1 MYQMR
6 YEDVMEDDQMGARER
21 ESILFDRCIKMLRA
35 AQKAGPSTRE
45 TYEAVAFTRKLW
57 IILIEDLGLAENALP
72 TELKASLISI
82 GFFILK
88 EIQRLENGETA
99 DFDALV
105 EISKSIRDGLA
116 TNPEKSEN
124 D

>member
-6 YEDVMEDDQMGARER
+6 YEDVMEEDQMGARER
-21 ESILFDRCIKMLRA
+21 ESILFDRCIKLLRA
-35 AQKAGPSTRE
+35 AQSAGVNTRE
-45 TYEAVAFTRKLW
+45 ASDAIAFTRKLW

-105 EISKSIRDGLA
+105 EISESIRDGLS
-116 TNPEKSEN
+116 TNPEKSE
-124 D
+124 

>member
-6 YEDVMEDDQMGARER
+6 YEDVMEEDQMGARER
-21 ESILFDRCIKMLRA
+21 ESILFDRCIKLLRA
-35 AQKAGPSTRE
+35 AQSAGVNTRE
-45 TYEAVAFTRKLW
+45 ASDAIAFTRKLW

-88 EIQRLENGETA
+88 EIQRLENGEIA

-105 EISKSIRDGLA
+105 EISESIRDGLS
-116 TNPEKSEN
+116 TNPEKRE
-124 D
+124 